1 MFGLVR
7 IFGSPTRRGAHVL
20 AAANAMLEALAADG
34 QEANLIRLQRL
45 LVLAQC
51 RSLAQNG
58 EPIFAERV
66 IVLGDTAAIS
76 EIHTAFRRWSFLP
89 IREPA
94 DHPDLDFAFPADR
107 DERRLAII
115 RETVDSHCEAS
126 GLSLG
131 ALLRR
136 ILPEEPNGALL
147 DHDVLC
153 RAHARIHR

>member
-1 MFGLVR
+1 MFGLAR
-7 IFGSPTRRGAHVL
+7 ILGSPTRRGAPVL
-20 AAANAMLEALAADG
+20 SVANAMLEALAADG

-58 EPIFAERV
+58 EPLFEEQV
-66 IVLGDTAAIS
+66 IVLGDTAGIS
-76 EIHTAFRRWSFLP
+76 AIHTAFRRWSTGP

-94 DHPDLDFAFPADR
+94 DHPLLDFPFPPDG

-115 RETVDSHCEAS
+115 RETVEDHRETS
-126 GLSLG
+126 GFPLG

-136 ILPEEPNGALL
+136 ILPEQPNATPI
-147 DHDVLC
+147 DHDALRNGHGLV
-153 RAHARIHR
+153 RR